1 MTMLEPD
8 VKKCRFSDETGLM
21 LKKFMLYTCVTHDIV
36 LLKVSK
42 QHSTKKAIHHL
53 ISHLESHCTE

>member
-21 LKKFMLYTCVTHDIV
+21 LKKFMLYTESV
-36 LLKVSK
+36 
-42 QHSTKKAIHHL
+42 KAIQYKASNTSL
-53 ISHLESHCTE
+53 NLTLRIPIACTE